1 MDERGQ
7 NIQAFSNTK
16 VMLLPSSSALM
27 VMESSLSSCDG
38 GEIGGHTSTLEDLG
52 EGGESQAEGGVV
64 VASVLLE
71 AFLAETEGTEGDVG
85 GIHSLEGTT

>member
-1 MDERGQ
+1 
-7 NIQAFSNTK
+7 
-16 VMLLPSSSALM
+16 
-27 VMESSLSSCDG
+27 MEGKSG
-38 GEIGGHTSTLEDLG
+38 AIG

-85 GIHSLEGTT
+85 GIHSLEGTK

>member
-16 VMLLPSSSALM
+16 VMLLPSSSALI
-27 VMESSLSSCDG
+27 VMESSLSRRDG
-38 GEIGGHTSTLEDLG
+38 GEIGGHTGALEDLG

-85 GIHSLEGTT
+85 GIHSLEGAK